1 MGAISTSGRTA
12 KSNSSVISAGQL
24 MSNSLLS
31 LVLLNNPVTPD
42 MSAVAKVIHARHPEL
57 APEAMDDG
65 RAQQAQAN
73 SPLIRCGKELV
84 AVMSMPAPV
93 PDDQGLWAR
102 AATTWPESKAVAAR
116 HRGHLIVSMLGKG
129 EQPLVAAR
137 VTTAVI
143 GALIATMPECCGVVW
158 AGRVAR
164 PVDLWLETSR
174 DSFAP
179 YPGYPFGLWVDILP
193 FGSGAKIGAVTM
205 GLSAFVGREI
215 EFVTGKLTLP
225 ALFDKVAGLSMYL
238 IEHGSVVKDGDTIG
252 ASASERIQVRYK
264 NSEVFGGLPVFCC
277 TDDSV

>member
-1 MGAISTSGRTA
+1 
-12 KSNSSVISAGQL
+12 

-31 LVLLNNPVTPD
+31 LVLLDNPVTPD
-42 MSAVAKVIHARHPEL
+42 MSAVAKVLHARHPEL
-57 APEAMDDG
+57 ATEAMNDG
-65 RAQQAQAN
+65 RTQQAQAN

-116 HRGHLIVSMLGKG
+116 HRGHLIVSMLGKR

-164 PVDLWLETSR
+164 PADLWLGTSR

-179 YPGYPFGLWVDILP
+179 YPDYPFGLWVDILP
-193 FGSGAKIGAVTM
+193 FRSGAEIGAVTM
-205 GLSAFVGREI
+205 GLSAFIGREI
-215 EFVTGKLTLP
+215 EFVTSKLTLA
-225 ALFDKVAGLSMYL
+225 ALFDKVAGLSVYL

-264 NSEVFGGLPVFCC
+264 NSEVFGGLPVFHCV
-277 TDDSV
+277 DEFAH

>member
-1 MGAISTSGRTA
+1 
-12 KSNSSVISAGQL
+12 
-24 MSNSLLS
+24 MSNSILS

-42 MSAVAKVIHARHPEL
+42 MSAVAKVLHARHPEL
-57 APEAMDDG
+57 ATEAMDDG
-65 RAQQAQAN
+65 RAKAQAN

-164 PVDLWLETSR
+164 PADLWLETSR

-179 YPGYPFGLWVDILP
+179 YPGYPLGLWVDILP

-225 ALFDKVAGLSMYL
+225 ALFDKVAGLSVYL

-264 NSEVFGGLPVFCC
+264 NSEVFGGLSVFCC